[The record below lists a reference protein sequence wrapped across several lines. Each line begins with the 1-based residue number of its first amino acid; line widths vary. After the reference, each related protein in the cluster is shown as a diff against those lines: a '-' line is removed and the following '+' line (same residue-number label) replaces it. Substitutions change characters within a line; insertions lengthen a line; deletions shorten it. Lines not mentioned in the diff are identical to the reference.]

1 MFPSIQ
7 ALGAEAIRKKFR
19 RSPSYPLET
28 FDVKLTSIGSVGGGE
43 GETRLDIRL
52 LVRKSD
58 DGRTGVEVALVK
70 KNEIKDV
77 TFDILNIHRLILN
90 QHKYCSP
97 LFFSTENMMCVSV
110 FTTTSVWRRE
120 SLFLV
125 LLGRWL
131 AEWPFHL
138 VTESA
143 SSRGLRGGVSISSA
157 TNRRR
162 HT

>member
-1 MFPSIQ
+1 MLSVTITSIHAPCFPSIQ

-90 QHKYCSP
+90 QHKYKEYCSHC
-97 LFFSTENMMCVSV
+97 FSLQKT
-110 FTTTSVWRRE
+110 
-120 SLFLV
+120 
-125 LLGRWL
+125 
-131 AEWPFHL
+131 
-138 VTESA
+138 
-143 SSRGLRGGVSISSA
+143 
-157 TNRRR
+157 
-162 HT
+162 

>member
-1 MFPSIQ
+1 MLSVTITSIHAPCFPSIQ

-28 FDVKLTSIGSVGGGE
+28 FDVKLTSIGSVGGE
-43 GETRLDIRL
+43 GETSLDIRL

-90 QHKYCSP
+90 QHKYKEYCSHC
-97 LFFSTENMMCVSV
+97 FSLQKT
-110 FTTTSVWRRE
+110 
-120 SLFLV
+120 
-125 LLGRWL
+125 
-131 AEWPFHL
+131 
-138 VTESA
+138 
-143 SSRGLRGGVSISSA
+143 
-157 TNRRR
+157 
-162 HT
+162 